1 MRSRQGARTAAPGE
15 GYHTD
20 HSNDVEPPKA
30 TALCAVKLPS
40 TGGDTQFVNMYE
52 AYEALPEEMKKRIE
66 GLQARHAIRAN
77 TASESCLA
85 SRRREEGGWRCRD
98 LG

>member
-85 SRRREEGGWRCRD
+85 SRRREEGVRRCRD

>member
-1 MRSRQGARTAAPGE
+1 
-15 GYHTD
+15 
-20 HSNDVEPPKA
+20 
-30 TALCAVKLPS
+30 
-40 TGGDTQFVNMYE
+40 MYE